1 MAYKTMYFS
10 RSSSGYN
17 AEDGD
22 YIDYTPDSSISFGSN
37 AKATYFYF
45 DVDGGLTSATS
56 SARTHGAN
64 LQVKSNGTWYEI
76 WDGDLHLPKKG
87 TTGYDIS
94 FSGSIP
100 SSYQSTIG
108 TYGISDLR
116 LQQQESEAGNN
127 FALRGTSGE
136 GTLEIEYEV
145 VQPSLGNP
153 GTPSITQNNNGTYRI
168 TWSAPS
174 YSNGSG
180 SPTYTVK
187 YGSTTVVSSNT
198 SRDHTLTIPSYGS
211 SLTFTVTASY
221 SGLTSSSSKS
231 ITFVKPAVKAPS
243 NLKVNSA
250 ASYTG
255 ATAPL
260 TWTAGSFSSYLT
272 GTLAYQIYKGD
283 TLVATTNAGAT
294 SYTIPESTTKGW
306 GTSAVTLK
314 IRGKG
319 TGLSN
324 TSQGSTLYSSYTST
338 VSYTYKA
345 TVTTQPSSLKI
356 NSATSYTGATAPLTW
371 SAAAFSGGQTPTYS
385 IRVDGTQ
392 IATTTD
398 TSYTIPESTTKT
410 YTSAKT
416 ITIVATGG
424 GATSSATNGV
434 TYTYSPTITAA
445 SGLKINGTTSYTG
458 RTAPLTWTAG
468 SLSNGA
474 TVTYSL
480 RKGGTEFATT
490 TNTSYTVEESVTK
503 GWGTSA
509 VTLTVVATGSG
520 KTASASNS
528 VTYTY
533 QPAFTAN
540 PSNLKINSSTSYTG
554 QTAPLTWTAATIS
567 NGAAITYT
575 IYNGS
580 TVVATTT
587 NTSYT
592 IPETTTKNW
601 TSAVTLTVKASASGI
616 TSGATSG
623 VTYTYKPSITAPS
636 GLKVNGGSSYTGQTV
651 PLKWTAAT
659 ISNGATITYSI
670 RKNGTQFATTTST
683 SYTVAESVA
692 KTWGTSAVK
701 ITVVATGSGVT
712 SGASNE
718 VSFTYKLPFKTVKYN
733 TGSGFVECIGYYH
746 NGTKWVKCDLYYHD
760 GTGWKLSDH

>member
-76 WDGDLHLPKKG
+76 WDGDLYLPKKG

-116 LQQQESEAGNN
+116 LQQQDSSAGNN

-136 GTLEIEYEV
+136 GTLEIKYEV

-187 YGSTTVVSSNT
+187 YGSTTVVSSST

-243 NLKVNSA
+243 NLKVKNST
-250 ASYTG
+250 SHTG

-260 TWTAGSFSSYLT
+260 AWTAGSFSSYLT
-272 GTLAYQIYKGD
+272 GSLAYEIYKGD
-283 TLVATTNAGAT
+283 TLVTTTSAGAT
-294 SYTIPESTTKGW
+294 SYTIPESKTKGW

-324 TSQGSTLYSSYTST
+324 TSQGSTLYSGYTST

-345 TVTTQPSSLKI
+345 TVSTQPSNLKI
-356 NSATSYTGATAPLTW
+356 NGGTSYTGATAPLTW
-371 SAAAFSGGQTPTYS
+371 SAAAFSGSQTPTYS

-392 IATTTD
+392 IDTTTS
-398 TSYTIPESTTKT
+398 TSYTIPESTTKS
-410 YTSAKT
+410 YTTAKT

-424 GATSSATNGV
+424 GATSNATNGV
-434 TYTYSPTITAA
+434 TYTYSPTIKAP
-445 SGLKINGTTSYTG
+445 SGLKINSATSYTG

-474 TVTYSL
+474 AVTYSL

-490 TNTSYTVEESVTK
+490 TATSYTVSEDVTK

-509 VTLTVVATGSG
+509 VKLTVVATGSG
-520 KTASASNS
+520 KTSEASNE

-540 PSNLKINSSTSYTG
+540 PTNLKINNGSSYTG

-567 NGAAITYT
+567 NGATITYT

-580 TVVATTT
+580 TNIATTT
-587 NTSYT
+587 STSYT
-592 IPETTTKNW
+592 IPETTTKGW
-601 TSAVTLTVKASASGI
+601 SGTVTLKIVATASGI
-616 TSGATSG
+616 TSSATATVS
-623 VTYTYKPSITAPS
+623 YTYSPALSAPTN
-636 GLKVNGGSSYTGQTV
+636 LKIAGDSSFVGQTAQ
-651 PLKWTAAT
+651 LTWNAASL
-659 ISNGATITYSI
+659 SNGAIVTYSI
-670 RKNGTQFATTTST
+670 RKNGTEFATTTET
-683 SYTVAESVA
+683 SYTIPESTA
-692 KTWGTSAVK
+692 INWGTSPVT
-701 ITVVATGSGVT
+701 ITVFATGSGKV
-712 SGASNE
+712 SDASNE
-718 VSFTYKLPFKTVKYN
+718 VSFTYKSAYKTVKYN
-733 TGSGFVECIGYYH
+733 TGNGWVECIA
-746 NGTKWVKCDLYYHD
+746 YYHD
-760 GTGWKLSDH
+760 GTRWVKCDTYYHTGSGWQLSDH

>member
-1 MAYKTMYFS
+1 MASTTMYFS

-22 YIDYTPDSSISFGSN
+22 YIDYTPDSSISFGSGQ
-37 AKATYFYF
+37 KATYFYF
-45 DVDGGLTSATS
+45 YVSGGLTSATT

-76 WDGDLHLPKKG
+76 WDGDLYLPKKG
-87 TTGYDIS
+87 TTGSSVS

-100 SSYQSTIG
+100 SSYQATIG
-108 TYGISDLR
+108 TYGITDLR
-116 LQQQESEAGNN
+116 LQQQDSSAGNN
-127 FALRGTSGE
+127 FALRGTSGS
-136 GTLEIEYEV
+136 GTLEIEHETNASLGTAGTPTITQNTSAATYTISWSAASASGGTALYNPYDTSSGYVSSWLSSTSRTINIPDYDVQHTWEIDAKIDGTDLFTTSSRASKTFYKPSITAPINLKVSSATAQTCALSWTAASLNYTTGTITYSIRRNGTQIATTTSTSYTVPETTTKDWGTSASTMTV
-145 VQPSLGNP
+145 VAVGSSLGN
-153 GTPSITQNNNGTYRI
+153 T
-168 TWSAPS
+168 A
-174 YSNGSG
+174 SG
-180 SPTYTVK
+180 ST
-187 YGSTTVVSSNT
+187 
-198 SRDHTLTIPSYGS
+198 
-211 SLTFTVTASY
+211 
-221 SGLTSSSSKS
+221 LTSSATSGVSY
-231 ITFVKPAVKAPS
+231 TYRAAVSTQPS
-243 NLKVNSA
+243 NLK
-250 ASYTG
+250 
-255 ATAPL
+255 
-260 TWTAGSFSSYLT
+260 
-272 GTLAYQIYKGD
+272 
-283 TLVATTNAGAT
+283 
-294 SYTIPESTTKGW
+294 
-306 GTSAVTLK
+306 
-314 IRGKG
+314 
-319 TGLSN
+319 
-324 TSQGSTLYSSYTST
+324 
-338 VSYTYKA
+338 
-345 TVTTQPSSLKI
+345 I
-356 NSATSYTGATAPLTW
+356 NGGTSYTGSTAPLTW

-392 IATTTD
+392 IATTTS
-398 TSYTIPESTTKT
+398 TSYTIPESTTKS
-410 YTSAKT
+410 YTAAKT

-424 GATSSATNGV
+424 GATSNATSGV
-434 TYTYSPTITAA
+434 TYTYAPTITGATN
-445 SGLKINGTTSYTG
+445 LKINSTTSYTG
-458 RTAPLTWTAG
+458 RTAPLSWTAG
-468 SLSNGA
+468 SLSNSA

-490 TNTSYTVEESVTK
+490 TSTSYTVAEDTTK

-520 KTASASNS
+520 QTAAASNG

-540 PSNLKINSSTSYTG
+540 PSNLKINSGTSYTG

-587 NTSYT
+587 STSYT
-592 IPETTTKNW
+592 IPESTTKSW

-623 VTYTYKPSITAPS
+623 VTYTYQPSITAPS
-636 GLKVNGGSSYTGQTV
+636 GLTVNSGSSYTGQTV

-718 VSFTYKLPFKTVKYN
+718 VSFTYKPPFKTVKYN

>member
-1 MAYKTMYFS
+1 MASKTMYFS

-22 YIDYTPDSSISFGSN
+22 YIDYTPDSSISFGSGQ
-37 AKATYFYF
+37 KATYFYF
-45 DVDGGLTSATS
+45 YVSGGLTSATT

-76 WDGDLHLPKKG
+76 WDGDLYLPKKG
-87 TTGYDIS
+87 TTGSSVS

-100 SSYQSTIG
+100 SSYQATIG
-108 TYGISDLR
+108 TYGITDLR

-127 FALRGTSGE
+127 FALRGTSGS
-136 GTLEIEYEV
+136 GTLEVEYETNA
-145 VQPSLGNP
+145 SLGTA
-153 GTPSITQNNNGTYRI
+153 GTPSITQNTNAATYTISWNAASGSGGTILYNPYDVSSGYVSSWASSTSRTINIPDYNVSHTWEIDAKIDGTDLFTTSARASKTFYKPSITAPSGLKVTSATAQTCALSWTAAKLNYTSGTITYSIRRNGTEIATTTSTSY
-168 TWSAPS
+168 TVAEATTKGWGTSAS
-174 YSNGSG
+174 TMTVVAKGTSLGNTASG
-180 SPTYTVK
+180 ST
-187 YGSTTVVSSNT
+187 
-198 SRDHTLTIPSYGS
+198 
-211 SLTFTVTASY
+211 
-221 SGLTSSSSKS
+221 LTSSATSGVSYTYRAAVTTQPSS
-231 ITFVKPAVKAPS
+231 
-243 NLKVNSA
+243 LKINNA
-250 ASYTG
+250 TSYTG

-260 TWTAGSFSSYLT
+260 TWTA
-272 GTLAYQIYKGD
+272 
-283 TLVATTNAGAT
+283 
-294 SYTIPESTTKGW
+294 
-306 GTSAVTLK
+306 
-314 IRGKG
+314 
-319 TGLSN
+319 
-324 TSQGSTLYSSYTST
+324 
-338 VSYTYKA
+338 
-345 TVTTQPSSLKI
+345 
-356 NSATSYTGATAPLTW
+356 
-371 SAAAFSGGQTPTYS
+371 AAFSGSQTPTYS

-392 IATTTD
+392 ITTTTN

-416 ITIVATGG
+416 ITVVATGG

-445 SGLKINGTTSYTG
+445 SNLKINSATSYTG

-474 TVTYSL
+474 AVTYSL
-480 RKGGTEFATT
+480 RKGGTEFAIT
-490 TNTSYTVEESVTK
+490 TNTSYTVDESVTK

-540 PSNLKINSSTSYTG
+540 PSNLKINSGTSYTG

-580 TVVATTT
+580 TVVTTTT

-616 TSGATSG
+616 TSRATSG
-623 VTYTYKPSITAPS
+623 VTYTYKPSIIAPS
-636 GLKVNGGSSYTGQTV
+636 GLTVNGSSSYTGQTV

-712 SGASNE
+712 SGVSNE
-718 VSFTYKLPFKTVKYN
+718 VSFTYKPPFKTVKYN